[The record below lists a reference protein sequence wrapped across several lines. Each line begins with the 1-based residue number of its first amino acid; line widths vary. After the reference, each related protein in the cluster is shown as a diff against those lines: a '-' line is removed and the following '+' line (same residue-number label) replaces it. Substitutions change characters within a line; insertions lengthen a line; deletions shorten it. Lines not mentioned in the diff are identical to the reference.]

1 MKSKTGEINERF
13 HHFLRKIYLSRRR
26 RVDRLLEILPGGL
39 SWILITM
46 PAWLSFFIP
55 QIVAYFIL
63 AFMVYWFYKSATFA
77 FCAVSAYLRIRAHK
91 EVDWLDE
98 AKKQKGWDKIYHIVI
113 IPVYKE
119 RLEKLRL
126 TLAHL
131 TGSDF
136 PKEQISVVLACEER
150 EGKAAKK
157 KARILRAEF
166 GKQFAHFWT
175 TYHPLLPGEIVGKA
189 SNESYAAKWA
199 AKRLKKAGIDF
210 KKVTIS
216 TCDADALWHPKY
228 FSCLTYLFLTDNK
241 RYLHFYYAP
250 FLLYGNFWKL
260 ILPVRVQATLSNFV
274 RISLLMQPRR
284 LIPMSAYTTSLYLL
298 DKIGYWDT
306 DIVPEDWHIFLQA
319 FFYLGE
325 EVKTV
330 PIFLPT
336 IGDATHSSIVWKAF
350 SERYQQERRWAWGVT
365 DVPYVVRQYFRHRE
379 IPFRPRTRLLL
390 TVLEN
395 HLLWS
400 ALFFILTLGAT
411 IPPLVNPA
419 FKKTV
424 LGYMLP
430 GMARIILTLSSVFLI
445 VIVLID
451 SKIRPP
457 KPRAFS
463 RLRTPMLYLQ
473 WALLPIISFFFSSLP
488 GLDAHTRLMLNK
500 KLEYKISEK

>member
-1 MKSKTGEINERF
+1 MRLKTAGAGEKF
-13 HHFLRKIYLSRRR
+13 HNFLKKTYHSYKHQID
-26 RVDRLLEILPGGL
+26 RVLEIFPGGL

-46 PAWLSFFIP
+46 PAWLSLFIP
-55 QIVAYFIL
+55 HIVAYFIL
-63 AFMVYWFYKSATFA
+63 VFMVYWFYKSATFA
-77 FCAVSAYLRIRAHK
+77 FCAVLAYLRISAHK
-91 EVDWLDE
+91 EVDWLKE
-98 AKKQKGWDKIYHIVI
+98 AKKQKGWDKIHHVVVI
-113 IPVYKE
+113 PNYKE

-136 PKEQISVVLACEER
+136 PKRQISIVLACEER
-150 EGKAAKK
+150 EGKTARK
-157 KARILRAEF
+157 KALALNAEF

-175 TYHPLLPGEIVGKA
+175 TYHPLLPGEVVGKA
-189 SNESYAAKWA
+189 SNETYAAKWA
-199 AKRLKKAGIDF
+199 AKKLKKLGFDF

-228 FSCLTYLFLTDNK
+228 FSCLTYLFLTDPK
-241 RYLHFYYAP
+241 RYFHFYYAP
-250 FLLYGNFWKL
+250 YLLYGNFWKL

-274 RISLLMQPRR
+274 RISLLTQPSR
-284 LIPMSAYTTSLYLL
+284 LIPMSAYSTSLYLL

-306 DIVPEDWHIFLQA
+306 DIIPEDWHIFLQA

-325 EVKTV
+325 KVKTI

-336 IGDATHSSIVWKAF
+336 IGDASQSSTLWKTLSA
-350 SERYQQERRWAWGVT
+350 RYDQERRWAWGVT
-365 DVPYVVRQYFRHRE
+365 DVPYTIKQYFRHKE
-379 IPFRPRTRLLL
+379 IPFWPKTKMLI

-400 ALFFILTLGAT
+400 ALFFLLTLGAT

-430 GMARIILTLSSVFLI
+430 GMARLILTLSSVFLI

-451 SKIRPP
+451 SKIRPS
-457 KPRAFS
+457 KPRAFRWLKAPVS
-463 RLRTPMLYLQ
+463 YLQ
-473 WALLPIISFFFSSLP
+473 WVFLPLVSFFFSSLP

-500 KLEYKISEK
+500 RLEYKASEK